1 MAFLDRDALAA
12 MDFASLGDNVLISDR
27 ASIHGAARI
36 EIGAN
41 VRIDDFCVISAGADG
56 IRLGSHIHVAAGAS
70 VIGAGQITLED
81 FCNISGRV
89 SIYSSSDDYS
99 GATMTNPMVPD
110 QFKAVTVA
118 PVRLGR
124 HVIIGCGSVILPG
137 TDLGDGCAVGALSLV
152 SGIWPPFTLLAGSP
166 AKRLRDRKQDLLELE
181 RQFLAGRSV

>member
-1 MAFLDRDALAA
+1 MAFLDPDGLAA
-12 MDFASLGDNVLISDR
+12 MGFASLGENVLVSDK

-36 EIGAN
+36 TLGSN
-41 VRIDDFCVISAGADG
+41 VRIDDFCVISAGAGG
-56 IRLGSHIHVAAGAS
+56 INVGSHVHIAAGAS
-70 VIGAGQITLED
+70 LIGAGLITLED

-110 QFKAVTVA
+110 PFKDVTTD

-137 TDLGDGCAVGALSLV
+137 ADLDDGCAVGALSLV
-152 SGIWPPFTLLAGSP
+152 SGIWPRFTVLAGAP
-166 AKRLRDRKQDLLELE
+166 AKRLRSRKQDLLDLE
-181 RQFLAGRSV
+181 RQFLASLQA